1 MTKLLRGVVFAE
13 EEDDEYDGMA
23 HVHVRDAETAYWFS
37 LARSV
42 DSDTIQVMVS
52 DQLTCDAD
60 DLSVTLSPSGM
71 RARLSNAAANRLDGH
86 VEYFVEFHP
95 ESQDIDSIAATLKVI
110 FRGKPGLLLALR

>member
-13 EEDDEYDGMA
+13 TEDDEYDGVA

-37 LARSV
+37 LSRGV

-52 DQLTCDAD
+52 DQLIYDGD
-60 DLSVTLSPSGM
+60 DLSVTLSASGI
-71 RARLSNAAANRLDGH
+71 RARLSNAAASKLDGH

-95 ESQDIDSIAATLKVI
+95 ESQGVDSIGAALKVI
-110 FRGKPGLLLALR
+110 FRGKSGLLLSA